1 MSRIISPV
9 QTVQELEFI
18 KRSHSAVEILPLDL
32 STLLYCLKQKL
43 PFVNPKEFSNNELH
57 VEIIQNTDSVL
68 SLLKIENQATA
79 FEKEFIAVCR
89 FFLHQ
94 LFFIKLI
101 LKRILQQEPSVKFMV
116 SGFQKKIQFLY
127 SDYNYQTS
135 KIVKELYPEN
145 TIQIQDF
152 VDNKIYENC
161 YSFQF
166 KKIHEVDII
175 LHSFGYN
182 FTRFSSVARKL
193 NLKVGVLHFGKLSF
207 KQGSKYIWRGVKPI
221 VIERSTAETIYP
233 EMLSW
238 LDQIDGKEVGLLRT
252 RILEVLTLLGQE
264 YNKSL
269 VIKNIVEFHRPRIVA
284 SYATRGPEGAIL
296 DVKDHKTKSL
306 CIPHGTVTASRI
318 HQDKSY
324 RSTIAEA
331 VFTGQ
336 TELLALQSKIAEE
349 AYHDLSPE
357 GKPLTSGNLILSE
370 RQLPPSNKKIILY
383 AVTQKNF
390 FGMQFYGV
398 ETYYEFFSN
407 MMDLSA
413 AQSKIDHP
421 IFIKLH
427 PAAKQLKT
435 QLEELFPALRFTEG
449 NLENLLAKSLV
460 TISFSSTVIED
471 SLHSKVPIILFDP
484 WIRYQHCL
492 AESDVTKLNKAIYY
506 VNCLK
511 DLFTAIESV
520 KDSNNPD
527 FSEYVYPG
535 KSMTNFKNLIQS
547 LL

>member
-32 STLLYCLKQKL
+32 STLLYCYKQKL

-57 VEIIQNTDSVL
+57 VDIIQNTDSVL
-68 SLLKIENQATA
+68 SLLKIENQTTA
-79 FEKEFIAVCR
+79 FEKEFVAVCR

-101 LKRILQQEPSVKFMV
+101 LQRILQQESSAKFMV
-116 SGFQKKIQFLY
+116 SGFQNKKILY

-135 KIVKELYPEN
+135 KIVKEFYPEN

-161 YSFQF
+161 FSFEF
-166 KKIHEVDII
+166 RKIHEVDII
-175 LHSFGYN
+175 LYSLGYN

-207 KQGSKYIWRGVKPI
+207 KQGSKYLWRGVKPI
-221 VIERSTAETIYP
+221 VIERSTSETIYP

-238 LDQIDGKEVGLLRT
+238 LDQIDGKEAGLLRS

-264 YNKSL
+264 HNKSL

-296 DVKDHKTKSL
+296 DVKDLKTKSL

-349 AYHDLSPE
+349 AYQDLKPE

-370 RQLPPSNKKIILY
+370 RQLPLRIKKSFYMLLPRRIYLVCNSMVLKHTMSSS
-383 AVTQKNF
+383 VT
-390 FGMQFYGV
+390 
-398 ETYYEFFSN
+398 
-407 MMDLSA
+407 
-413 AQSKIDHP
+413 
-421 IFIKLH
+421 
-427 PAAKQLKT
+427 
-435 QLEELFPALRFTEG
+435 
-449 NLENLLAKSLV
+449 
-460 TISFSSTVIED
+460 
-471 SLHSKVPIILFDP
+471 
-484 WIRYQHCL
+484 
-492 AESDVTKLNKAIYY
+492 
-506 VNCLK
+506 
-511 DLFTAIESV
+511 
-520 KDSNNPD
+520 
-527 FSEYVYPG
+527 
-535 KSMTNFKNLIQS
+535 
-547 LL
+547 